1 MTEDKDDFFQSDVVR
16 NSLEDIQVTYTE
28 LLKMSA
34 GFAEYDIKKRVE
46 HIDKTLELIAKQKVF
61 YARLALA
68 SHEDESDEAVD
79 YIKDRVDTLSF
90 KTTGGMDLMSVLQVM
105 EDKLLGWK
113 KELMMPNNEQ
123 LWEDMKRL
131 NDVIGSS

>member
-1 MTEDKDDFFQSDVVR
+1 MTEESKDFFKSDVVR
-16 NSLEDIQVTYTE
+16 ESLEDIQTTYTE

-61 YARLALA
+61 YARLVLA
-68 SHEDESDEAVD
+68 SHEDDSDDAVD

-113 KELMMPNNEQ
+113 KEMSDAQ
-123 LWEDMKRL
+123 
-131 NDVIGSS
+131 

>member
-68 SHEDESDEAVD
+68 AQEDDSDEAVEF
-79 YIKDRVDTLSF
+79 IKDRVDTLSF

-105 EDKLLGWK
+105 EDKLIGWK
-113 KELMMPNNEQ
+113 KEMNNAEQ
-123 LWEDMKRL
+123 
-131 NDVIGSS
+131 

>member
-68 SHEDESDEAVD
+68 SHEDDSDDAVE

-113 KELMMPNNEQ
+113 KEMSDAQ
-123 LWEDMKRL
+123 
-131 NDVIGSS
+131 

>member
-1 MTEDKDDFFQSDVVR
+1 MTEESKDFFKSDVVR
-16 NSLEDIQVTYTE
+16 ESLEDIQTTYPE

-68 SHEDESDEAVD
+68 SHEDDSDDAVE

-113 KELMMPNNEQ
+113 K
-123 LWEDMKRL
+123 
-131 NDVIGSS
+131 

>member
-1 MTEDKDDFFQSDVVR
+1 MTEDFFHSDQVR
-16 NSLEDIQVTYTE
+16 ESLEDIQTTYTE

-34 GFAEYDIKKRVE
+34 GFAQYDIKKRVE
-46 HIDKTLELIAKQKVF
+46 HIDKTLDLIAKQKVF

-68 SHEDESDEAVD
+68 SHEEGADEAID
-79 YIKDRVDTLSF
+79 FIKDRVDTMSM

-113 KELMMPNNEQ
+113 KELKNAE
-123 LWEDMKRL
+123 
-131 NDVIGSS
+131 S

>member
-1 MTEDKDDFFQSDVVR
+1 MTESNEEFFQSDAVR
-16 NSLEDIQVTYTE
+16 NSLDDIQSTYTE

-68 SHEDESDEAVD
+68 AQEDDSDEAVEF
-79 YIKDRVDTLSF
+79 IKDRVDTLSF

-105 EDKLLGWK
+105 EDKLIGWK
-113 KELMMPNNEQ
+113 KEMNNAEQ
-123 LWEDMKRL
+123 
-131 NDVIGSS
+131 